1 MTDAIPTGKLART
14 SVAGGAMLK
23 AGSKH
28 LSHVAKRPFLSK
40 AARNAQQQQ
49 QLDDDTARILFEA
62 FSRLRGTALKI
73 AQMLSM
79 ESNLMP
85 DWFRQEMR
93 KSYHQVPPLGRP
105 LIRKLILQDF
115 GKPPEAI
122 FTHFDTN
129 AFAAASLGQVHSAT
143 GSQGEELAV
152 KLQYPGIDVT
162 IDSDLQLL
170 RGVIRRSR
178 YAKLLLSSIDEIE
191 QRLHEEVDYHHEAKN
206 TEWFKSHLRLPGV
219 SIPAVYRD
227 YSSNHILTTERL
239 PGSHLEAWLRSNP
252 SQQERNHFGQ
262 RLYDIFVHSFY
273 GLHTLHADPNP
284 GNYLFVEDGTLGL
297 LDFGCVRYY
306 SADFVNLI
314 PQLLDAYM
322 TQNAEKVL
330 SSYQQLGM
338 VAEMTGEELQSFYDQ
353 VLQPFGDW
361 LTKPFKAERFDF
373 ANRQASYT
381 AEGLASF
388 KQLSKV
394 RKINNLSNEFIYFDR
409 TFFGLYQI
417 FERMGAC
424 INMKH
429 QWLL

>member
-1 MTDAIPTGKLART
+1 MADSIPTGKLART
-14 SVAGGAMLK
+14 GVAGSAILK
-23 AGSKH
+23 AGSRH
-28 LSHVAKRPFLSK
+28 LTHAAKRPFLSE

-49 QLDDDTARILFEA
+49 LDDNTARILFEA

-85 DWFRQEMR
+85 DWFRREMS

-105 LIRKLILQDF
+105 LIRKLILQAFD
-115 GKPPEAI
+115 KPPEKV
-122 FTHFDTN
+122 FTHFEAK
-129 AFAAASLGQVHSAT
+129 AFAAASLGQVHRAT
-143 GSQGEELAV
+143 GSQGEDLAV

-170 RGVIRRSR
+170 RGIIKRTR

-191 QRLHEEVDYHHEAKN
+191 QRLHEEVDYQHEAKN
-206 TEWFKSHLRLPGV
+206 TEWFKSHLLLPGV
-219 SIPAVYRD
+219 TVPAVYRE
-227 YSSNHILTTERL
+227 YSSKRILTTERL
-239 PGSHLEAWLRSNP
+239 QGEHLEAWLRSNP

-262 RLYDIFVHSFY
+262 RLYDVFVHSFY
-273 GLHTLHADPNP
+273 ALHTLHADPNP
-284 GNYLFVEDGTLGL
+284 GNYLFAEDGTLGL

-306 SADFVNLI
+306 SADFVNLM
-314 PQLLDAYM
+314 PHLLHAYM
-322 TQNAEKVL
+322 TRDAEKVI
-330 SSYQQLGM
+330 SSYQRLGM
-338 VAEMTGEELQSFYDQ
+338 VAQMSGEELQTFYDK

-361 LTKPFKAERFDF
+361 LTKPYKAGRFDF
-373 ANRQASYT
+373 TDRQASYT

-388 KQLSKV
+388 KQLSNV
-394 RKINNLSNEFIYFDR
+394 RKINNLANEFIYFDR

-424 INMKH
+424 IDMEH
-429 QWLL
+429 QWLV

>member
-1 MTDAIPTGKLART
+1 MTDSIPTGKLART
-14 SVAGGAMLK
+14 GIASGAMLK

-28 LSHVAKRPFLSK
+28 LTHAAKRPFLSE
-40 AARNAQQQQ
+40 AARHAQQQ

-85 DWFRQEMR
+85 QWFRREMT

-105 LIRKLILQDF
+105 LIRKLILQEF
-115 GKPPEAI
+115 GKPPEDI
-122 FTHFDTN
+122 FTYFDVN
-129 AFAAASLGQVHSAT
+129 AFAAASLGQVHRAT

-170 RGVIRRSR
+170 RSMIRPTR

-191 QRLHEEVDYHHEAKN
+191 QRLHEEVDYYHEAQN
-206 TEWFKSHLRLPGV
+206 TEWFKSHLQYDWV
-219 SIPAVYRD
+219 NIPAVYKD
-227 YSSNHILTTERL
+227 YSSKRILATERL
-239 PGSHLEAWLRSNP
+239 QGVHLEAWLRSHP
-252 SQQERNHFGQ
+252 SQQERDHFGQ
-262 RLYDIFVHSFY
+262 RLYDLFVQSFY
-273 GLHTLHADPNP
+273 GLHALHADPNP
-284 GNYLFVEDGTLGL
+284 GNYLFAENGALGL

-314 PQLLDAYM
+314 PQLLHAYM
-322 TQNAEKVL
+322 ARDAERVI
-330 SSYQQLGM
+330 STYQQLGM
-338 VAEMTGEELQSFYDQ
+338 VARMTGEELPIFYDQ

-361 LTKPFKAERFDF
+361 LTKPFKAGRFNF
-373 ANRQASYT
+373 AHQQASYT
-381 AEGLASF
+381 AQGLATF
-388 KQLSKV
+388 KRLSNV
-394 RKINNLSNEFIYFDR
+394 RKINNLANEFIYFDR
-409 TFFGLYQI
+409 TFFGLYQL

-424 INMKH
+424 IDMEH
-429 QWLL
+429 QWLV